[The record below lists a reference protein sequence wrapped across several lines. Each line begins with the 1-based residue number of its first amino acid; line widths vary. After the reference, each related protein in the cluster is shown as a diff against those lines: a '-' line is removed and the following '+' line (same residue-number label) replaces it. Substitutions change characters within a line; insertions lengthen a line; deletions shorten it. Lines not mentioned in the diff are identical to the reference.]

1 MNKKDIIAR
10 LKNKTVK
17 NIHKRIIPI
26 IFTLFLFMSCHNV
39 ESQDIDMYIIF
50 YPNEVEG
57 RSYMIYNNESRDINQ
72 RIYKKLQ
79 RAPRIKFLLREKN
92 EIAEGG
98 YNIYIVKNNEKFI
111 YGVWDDTFV
120 YDAYHHIDLILPL
133 QNEIYKILA
142 YDNIRKIRNEILNS
156 DDYKEPTIP

>member
-10 LKNKTVK
+10 LKNKMVK

-50 YPNEVEG
+50 YPNDAEG
-57 RSYMIYNNESRDINQ
+57 KTYLIYNNEDKDINQ

-120 YDAYHHIDLILPL
+120 YDDYNDVDLILPL
-133 QNEIYKILA
+133 QDEIYKILA
-142 YDNIRKIRNEILNS
+142 YDNIRKIKNEILNS
-156 DDYKEPTIP
+156 DDYKEPNVP